1 MAETEID
8 YDGMTAALQ
17 DFVNYDLATE
27 DDNLEESAPLPAAIH
42 ALIQALLHP
51 QKEETKPTPAQPTRS
66 PVIVQ
71 GGGSFQQENC
81 LFNMFFGSEK
91 RYYPDFS
98 GMSRAIVEYL
108 NSKKSAGTA
117 GTYAGGSDSA
127 ADTSGVAIG
136 QLTADGVL
144 IGNKTYQGDKVT
156 DMAYA
161 IGDYVYCLV
170 PNSGQ
175 SVAIVGKL

>member
-1 MAETEID
+1 MSETEID

-27 DDNLEESAPLPAAIH
+27 DDNLEESEPLPAAIH

-51 QKEETKPTPAQPTRS
+51 QKEETKPTTPT
-66 PVIVQ
+66 PVIAQ
-71 GGGSFQQENC
+71 GDGSFRQENC

-91 RYYPDFS
+91 RYYPDFN

-108 NSKKSAGTA
+108 NSKKSTGTT
-117 GTYAGGSDSA
+117 GTYTGGSDSA